1 MKLMHR
7 KTELSTSD
15 LEKKQYLT
23 ENMQNKL
30 LRAVLDYFPAVFLIL
45 MLIVFGIKSDGAMF
59 SAYNL
64 KVLLKQSFLYI
75 VGGLGV
81 IFLFAQGASDFSL
94 AANVALS
101 SILATYVAEHS
112 IFLGILTA
120 LSVGTAVGCIN
131 GLLYSR
137 TRLSVFMVGLTMNF
151 LISGSLLTIL
161 GKVSFLKVNK
171 WFTQFTGTTNELIFI
186 AIVLVIVGYFFLFT
200 KFGRHCK
207 AIGAGV
213 VAAGQSGV
221 NVRRTKFLA
230 FAISGFTAG
239 VVAILTMIRTG
250 SVSTATGAG
259 FHFNIMIA
267 MVLGGVPITGGSGVK
282 LRSVFIGAFIN
293 TVLLNGLVMWG
304 MSSRVQEVLKG
315 VLFVLVVVFSTRLR
329 EKLKR

>member
-1 MKLMHR
+1 
-7 KTELSTSD
+7 
-15 LEKKQYLT
+15 
-23 ENMQNKL
+23 
-30 LRAVLDYFPAVFLIL
+30 
-45 MLIVFGIKSDGAMF
+45 
-59 SAYNL
+59 
-64 KVLLKQSFLYI
+64 
-75 VGGLGV
+75 
-81 IFLFAQGASDFSL
+81 
-94 AANVALS
+94 
-101 SILATYVAEHS
+101 
-112 IFLGILTA
+112 
-120 LSVGTAVGCIN
+120 
-131 GLLYSR
+131 
-137 TRLSVFMVGLTMNF
+137 MVGLTMNF

-161 GKVSFLKVNK
+161 GKVSFLNVNK

-239 VVAILTMIRTG
+239 VIAILTMIRTG
-250 SVSTATGAG
+250 SVSTATGAS

-304 MSSRVQEVLKG
+304 ISSRIQEVLKG
-315 VLFVLVVVFSTRLR
+315 VLFVIVVVFSTRLR